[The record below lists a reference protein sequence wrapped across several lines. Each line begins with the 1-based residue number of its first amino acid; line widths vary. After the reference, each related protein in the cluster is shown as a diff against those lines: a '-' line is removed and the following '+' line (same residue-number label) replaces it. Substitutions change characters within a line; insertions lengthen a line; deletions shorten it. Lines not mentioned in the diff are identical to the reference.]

1 LSASTRPERRLEY
14 ELEQLLQHIE
24 QHEPS
29 NIGKWTL
36 VEQLLEDVRS
46 SDPMRRKRAE
56 DLAKRDLGISGN
68 MP

>member
-1 LSASTRPERRLEY
+1 MSRRPERRLEY

-29 NIGKWTL
+29 DIGKRTL
-36 VEQLLEDVRS
+36 VEQLLDDVRS
-46 SDPMRRKRAE
+46 SDPMRRKRAR
-56 DLAKRDLGISGN
+56 DLAEKDLGITDN

>member
-1 LSASTRPERRLEY
+1 MPTRPERRLEY

-29 NIGKWTL
+29 NIGKRTL
-36 VEQLLEDVRS
+36 VEQLLDDLRS
-46 SDPMRRKRAE
+46 SDPMRRKRAR
-56 DLAKRDLGISGN
+56 DLAKKDLGITGN

>member
-1 LSASTRPERRLEY
+1 MSTRPERRLEY

-29 NIGKWTL
+29 NIGKRTL
-36 VEQLLEDVRS
+36 VEQLLDDVRS

-56 DLAKRDLGISGN
+56 DLAKRELGISGN